1 MVFGDRRRRL
11 CSPPSLSRSL
21 PRRRRRRSPSPAA
34 RRFPAAARA
43 AAAAAADD
51 QPEVDR
57 AREGGR
63 KEVPLLPHPPPSP
76 IGPRSGTRADHTRNI
91 LRDLRIFGNWHL
103 QLQHNFLSKCGSCL
117 HLSYKRSVVPKTQK
131 IMKCL
136 DSPERRK
143 AATRRRTEKKK
154 KKRSRKK

>member
-43 AAAAAADD
+43 AAAAADD

-63 KEVPLLPHPPPSP
+63 KEVPLLPHPSP
-76 IGPRSGTRADHTRNI
+76 LPHRTSEWHKGGSHKEYLAGFTH
-91 LRDLRIFGNWHL
+91 LRKLAFTI
-103 QLQHNFLSKCGSCL
+103 
-117 HLSYKRSVVPKTQK
+117 T
-131 IMKCL
+131 
-136 DSPERRK
+136 
-143 AATRRRTEKKK
+143 T
-154 KKRSRKK
+154 